1 VSTTLINYLAINFT
15 ISKPIMTAEQNKA
28 IQTKTISKLL
38 TNKLNFL
45 LFYYNVIGTKLN
57 SKSAYFGIFI
67 KVFWVT

>member
-1 VSTTLINYLAINFT
+1 
-15 ISKPIMTAEQNKA
+15 MTAEQNKA